1 MIPTWRFGTTC
12 LLLGSTLVAS
22 RMATFRSVQ
31 PLAQPLPAIDR
42 QIGDWSATDDPPL
55 APRIAQSLAATSY
68 ISRTYRRGS
77 RSISLFV
84 AYYANQRAGETMH
97 SPKYCM
103 PGGGWEMV
111 GSGGATVTVG
121 DARVGVNN
129 YLLLKA
135 GERMRMLY
143 WYQGRDR
150 VIASEYLGKVFLVWD
165 ALRRGQTSGSIVR
178 VMLTEDS
185 EALAEGVNFSA
196 QVIPQVA
203 KCFGK

>member
-1 MIPTWRFGTTC
+1 MNPTRCFGTTC

-22 RMATFRSVQ
+22 RVATLRGSQ
-31 PLAQPLPAIDR
+31 PLAQPLTAIDR

-55 APRIAQSLAATSY
+55 PARIAESLSATSY
-68 ISRTYRRGS
+68 LSRTYRHGN
-77 RSISLFV
+77 RSVNLFV
-84 AYYANQRAGETMH
+84 AYYANQRSGETMH

-111 GSGGATVTVG
+111 GSDGAAVVVGGA
-121 DARVGVNN
+121 RVDVNN
-129 YLLLKA
+129 YLLLKS

-178 VMLTEDS
+178 VLLPEDS
-185 EALAEGVNFSA
+185 EALAEGLEFSA
-196 QVIPQVA
+196 QVIPRVA